1 MASRKDNTNRPAG
14 GKTVD
19 DERELYRKGLE
30 GDASTTSGKHDDTR
44 GGRTAARH
52 DQADQ
57 NEGVPADSHASRF
70 HTDRDPD
77 ADSAPDDGDT
87 EDRRRES

>member
-1 MASRKDNTNRPAG
+1 MTSRKDDTNRPASSEA
-14 GKTVD
+14 VD
-19 DERELYRKGLE
+19 DERELYRKGLD
-30 GDASTTSGKHDDTR
+30 GDASTTSGDRDDVR
-44 GGRTAARH
+44 GGRTAAPH

-77 ADSAPDDGDT
+77 ADSAPDEGDT
-87 EDRRRES
+87 EDRRRDS